1 MQVMAHAQAGMKEY
15 QLESLFKVRM
25 RTSPRPTSW
34 CHTRA
39 LLPSP
44 LRLQHPCAPSALAL
58 PRIRTGELTLM

>member
-39 LLPSP
+39 L
-44 LRLQHPCAPSALAL
+44 PCTPSALAL
-58 PRIRTGELTLM
+58 LLIRTGELTLM